1 MSIHDSRK
9 IEDVKVML
17 IKGADGNSISTI
29 EKTSTSGLVDTYTVT
44 LTDGSQTTFTVTNG
58 SSIESITKTSTSGLT
73 DTYTVTLT
81 NGETSTFQVTNAK
94 SITSI
99 DKTSTSGLVDTY
111 TITYNDGTTST
122 FTVTNG
128 AGVDIVDNLNSTD
141 PDKGLSANQGHELKG
156 QIDDAQGN
164 IATIEPTNTASQA
177 YAVGEF
183 LVYDGKLHKVTQA
196 IAQGDTLTL
205 GTNIVLDTVGS
216 ELSAINSKLLEKQ
229 ELGVIQVG
237 NTLNIDLSG
246 YGTNVLM
253 AELCDSEYSYA
264 TNLFR
269 IAVKNRVEFYNFG
282 TSSWMVVGVEYNNG
296 VVTTTNI
303 NGASGK
309 SIRLWLFK

>member
-141 PDKGLSANQGHELKG
+141 PDKALSANQGHELKG

-216 ELSAINSKLLEKQ
+216 ELSAINSNLAKTY
-229 ELGVIQVG
+229 GGSDVA
-237 NTLNIDLSG
+237 TALSSSP
-246 YGTNVLM
+246 YRQKSIALPS
-253 AELCDSEYSYA
+253 AYSS
-264 TNLFR
+264 L
-269 IAVKNRVEFYNFG
+269 
-282 TSSWMVVGVEYNNG
+282 
-296 VVTTTNI
+296 
-303 NGASGK
+303 GASGYSVVVTPTSDDAVAGGDRWFVNK
-309 SIRLWLFK
+309 GTGTFTVTQRNSNVVSGTSPFDYVVTIH